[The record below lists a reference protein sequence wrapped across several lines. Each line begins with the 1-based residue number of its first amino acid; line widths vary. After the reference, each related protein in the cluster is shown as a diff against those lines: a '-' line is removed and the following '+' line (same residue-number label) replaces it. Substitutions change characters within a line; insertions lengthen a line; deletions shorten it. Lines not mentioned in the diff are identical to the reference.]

1 MFSQKKVG
9 MLIGEFLGTA
19 TLALV
24 ALSVANSPIGI
35 NYFTGAAVG
44 VSLAITYLAIGAMTG
59 AHINPAVT
67 FGLWTLRKIDTVLGV
82 LYIGA
87 QLLGGLFAWKLF
99 EYLTGNALQNI
110 AGKEF
115 KVETLVGEIVGT
127 FIFTFG
133 IASVVYQ
140 GYKGLK
146 AAATLGASLFLGVVV
161 ASAASNG
168 VLNPAVAVG
177 IQSVGRAYIVGPFIG
192 ALLGMNM
199 YALLFSAETF
209 TFGSVAKNRTA
220 KKKK

>member
-9 MLIGEFLGTA
+9 MLVGEFLGTA
-19 TLALV
+19 VLAMV

-35 NYFTGAAVG
+35 TYFTGAAVG
-44 VSLAITYLAIGAMTG
+44 TTLAIVYLAVGVFTG

-67 FGLWTLRKIDTVLGV
+67 FGLWTLKKIDTVLAV
-82 LYIGA
+82 MYVAA

-99 EYLTGNALQNI
+99 EYLTGNALTNI
-110 AGKEF
+110 AGSEF
-115 KVETLVGEIVGT
+115 KVQVLVAELVGT

-133 IASVVYQ
+133 VASVVFQ
-140 GYKGLK
+140 GYTGLK
-146 AAATLGASLFLGVVV
+146 AAATLGASLFLGIVV
-161 ASAASNG
+161 AASASNG

-177 IQSVGRAYIVGPFIG
+177 IQSIGRAYIVGPLVG

-199 YALLFSAETF
+199 YALLFSAESI
-209 TFGSVAKNRTA
+209 TFGRTT